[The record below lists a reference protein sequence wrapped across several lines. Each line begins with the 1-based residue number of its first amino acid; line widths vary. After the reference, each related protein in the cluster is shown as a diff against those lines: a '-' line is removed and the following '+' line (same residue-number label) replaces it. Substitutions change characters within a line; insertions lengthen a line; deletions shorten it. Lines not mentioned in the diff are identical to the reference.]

1 MGAKPVSYT
10 KWDSDVT
17 GREMPPPSLDG
28 YTVVGE
34 VGRGSMGHVY
44 EATSAERGGSV
55 AIKVLNLFSEGTDM
69 AVERFRREVTVGGR
83 IGHPGIPTVYD
94 SGRLPDGRFFL
105 VMELL
110 RGSDLED
117 WWEEPGHTRAEAL
130 DLICEALAP
139 LAAAHQHGVVHR
151 DLKPENIFVEDS
163 GAVRL
168 LDFGVARDPDASQNM
183 RTATGISVGTPVY
196 MSPEQATKPTEV
208 DTPAD
213 VWSVGIMLY
222 EALCGELP
230 FDGESPHAVILHA
243 CTKEPTPL
251 LERVPEVHEDV
262 RALVNK
268 CLQKD
273 PSQRPANG
281 GALHASLVA
290 LLQRDDVRDS
300 LVGPAAAP
308 SFRLSHSTAPTQMKR
323 EVVSAA
329 PPVSSLGT
337 ADEDLESLPAA
348 SSSRKFMAFALFGL
362 AAAAVIGVM
371 MARIGKMETA
381 NAPDVPADVSVETP
395 ANFATPPDE
404 ETAMPVE
411 LEEPELEVEPEPEP
425 AVEDVE
431 DVVEEPEEQTARPE
445 RRVRPVRREPEPEV
459 SRQPES
465 AEPEPEP
472 EVTPEP
478 EPEPVVNV
486 AAMTAPPPQTT
497 MRAPE
502 PTPTTRPVTTRPV
515 TMRPRMRPTM
525 RTRPTEMAPE
535 RPGFVTF

>member
-17 GREMPPPSLDG
+17 GREMPPPSLEG

-44 EATSAERGGSV
+44 EATSAERGVAV
-55 AIKVLNLFSEGTDM
+55 AIKVLNLFSEGTEM

-130 DLICEALAP
+130 DLICEALEP

-151 DLKPENIFVEDS
+151 DLKPENIFVEENGS
-163 GAVRL
+163 VRL

-208 DTPAD
+208 DSPAD

-243 CTKEPTPL
+243 CTRDATPL
-251 LERVPEVHEDV
+251 LERVPEVHADV
-262 RALVNK
+262 RALVNL
-268 CLQKD
+268 CLKKD
-273 PSQRPANG
+273 PLQRPANA
-281 GALHASLVA
+281 GALHASLAA
-290 LLQRDDVRDS
+290 LLQRDEVRES
-300 LVGPAAAP
+300 LLGPAAAP
-308 SFRLSHSTAPTQMKR
+308 SFRLSHSTAPTQLKQ
-323 EVVSAA
+323 EVVSA
-329 PPVSSLGT
+329 PPVVNSLAVAANPSG
-337 ADEDLESLPAA
+337 ELESLQPAP
-348 SSSRKFMAFALFGL
+348 SSRKFMLFAMVGL
-362 AAAAVIGVM
+362 VAAALAGVT
-371 MARIGKMETA
+371 MARMGPVETVA
-381 NAPDVPADVSVETP
+381 EAPDAPTEAADETP
-395 ANFATPPDE
+395 TNFATPP
-404 ETAMPVE
+404 
-411 LEEPELEVEPEPEP
+411 EPEPLMPIEVEVEPEPEEATDSP
-425 AVEDVE
+425 
-431 DVVEEPEEQTARPE
+431 PEEEAIE
-445 RRVRPVRREPEPEV
+445 RAEPRVRPVRRAREVAEPEEPEVSPEPEV
-459 SRQPES
+459 
-465 AEPEPEP
+465 
-472 EVTPEP
+472 VTPE
-478 EPEPVVNV
+478 EPVATVETHV
-486 AAMTAPPPQTT
+486 AAMTEPPVQTA
-497 MRAPE
+497 MHVEPE
-502 PTPTTRPVTTRPV
+502 PTPTTRTPVV

-525 RTRPTEMAPE
+525 RTRPTEMTPE